1 MASIIRVKRSTGI
14 AQPSTLN
21 FGELGLTVGVG
32 THGNFGGRL
41 FAGDSGDNPRI
52 VGGRYYTDL
61 LSIEPG
67 KVASQANP
75 TTAANGFVAILDQN
89 RKVDQWNVDNLTLDG
104 NTFSS
109 TNTDGN
115 VIVNPNGTGEI
126 RVPDDTKLGFGG
138 GTQGDAGSSDSQ
150 IEYDENGTDQLTFT
164 GADVRFNIT
173 TQSTNKDTGAVIV
186 EGGVGIEKNLFVG
199 GKLNVGGGVTFVSN
213 IHLPDNVEAQFGDG
227 QDLRIFHDGANS
239 KIKDVG
245 TGGLDITG
253 SLVQVKNAADNAVQA
268 KFTDGG
274 SVELYHN
281 GAKKIETKSNGIIVQ
296 GEIEVGN
303 IGISSNIIQT
313 QSGGG
318 NQLFIDP
325 YPSGLSN
332 EGTVIIK
339 GDLQVDGTTTQVNS
353 TTATV
358 NDAIMRVGDV
368 TSKRTVMTTVGSGT
382 STVVLDSVVGINTGD
397 AIAGSSSIPGN
408 TTIHSYQAPSGGTG
422 IGTVFISNNT
432 TAGIVTT
439 VQLTITH
446 GFDTNTD
453 RGISFNYNVS
463 SGTSNNKIGF
473 FGYNDSTGEN
483 SQAPARSFTYI
494 PDATVTNEVVTGT
507 RGNLDIKGIYYQAG
521 DFATHGIVYFDS
533 TGLQNSTDAPSAA
546 TFTSTQVMTTNTEI
560 VLTLGSA
567 LSVVA
572 GQYMR
577 QAGGGS
583 QNGIVKTTSNTT
595 SVTLIGVEGTFNTS
609 AQLLL
614 NGATTG
620 KVPSNV
626 STTYTSKPMYT
637 TTIDGGSF

>member
-1 MASIIRVKRSTGI
+1 MASIIRVKRSTG
-14 AQPSTLN
+14 ASAPSGLN
-21 FGELGLTVGVG
+21 FGELALTIGAG
-32 THGNFGGRL
+32 TQANRGERL
-41 FAGDSGDNPRI
+41 FVGDDSTNVDI
-52 VGGRYYTDL
+52 VGGKYYTDL
-61 LSIEPG
+61 MAHTAGS
-67 KVASQANP
+67 VAGVTNAAS
-75 TTAANGFVAILDQN
+75 AANGFVAILDQN
-89 RKVDQWNVDNLTLDG
+89 RKVDQWNVDDLRIDG
-104 NTFSS
+104 NTLSS
-109 TNTDGN
+109 QTTDKD
-115 VIVNPNGTGEI
+115 IIFDPNGAGDVMI
-126 RVPDDTKLGFGG
+126 PDDTKLGFGG
-138 GTQGDAGSSDSQ
+138 GADGASAPDAT
-150 IEYDENGTDQLTFT
+150 IEYDENGADQLTFA
-164 GADVRFNIT
+164 GSDVRFNIT